1 MSTRDPLSLA
11 DPAELPEALR
21 EPLLGVP
28 FAAFIVVEAARLDEL
43 PEAAVL
49 GWLGVRESAFARVE
63 ERFRDIVS
71 EELAKEGSSFDD
83 LHEDLLG
90 RALSLW
96 ARPVE
101 PLDRD
106 VEAWIAF
113 QRHALLADDPGAMA
127 QKSGL
132 TPGDEVRLAR
142 LWRSRLALPEVAARA
157 EAAMSGPLSPLPKLS
172 LAPFA
177 FPPSMEST

>member
-1 MSTRDPLSLA
+1 V
-11 DPAELPEALR
+11 PEKYR
-21 EPLLGVP
+21 G
-28 FAAFIVVEAARLDEL
+28 I
-43 PEAAVL
+43 
-49 GWLGVRESAFARVE
+49 GVRIEDDVLVTEKGMKNLSAS
-63 ERFRDIVS
+63 IPS
-71 EELAKEGSSFDD
+71 EAD
-83 LHEDLLG
+83 
-90 RALSLW
+90 
-96 ARPVE
+96 
-101 PLDRD
+101 D